1 MRMFAK
7 MKTIKELLS
16 TILSLFGVVVIA
28 IVISF
33 ILYLLTGYIEVAA
46 AIGIVIFIAGY
57 LGTAIKVFKQ

>member
-1 MRMFAK
+1 MFAK

>member
-1 MRMFAK
+1 

-28 IVISF
+28 IIISF
-33 ILYLLTGYIEVAA
+33 ILYLLTGYIEIAA

>member
-1 MRMFAK
+1 MFAK

-28 IVISF
+28 IIISF

>member
-28 IVISF
+28 IIISF